1 MAVQRLKSG
10 GRATGTMI
18 RLIRNPGIAW
28 IARQA
33 GLDFIM
39 LDLEHGSS
47 SLETLSDVAATGRG
61 AGLEVF
67 VRVPELA
74 KGYVSR
80 VLDCGCSG
88 VMVPMV
94 QSAEQARLLAR
105 WCKFAPVG
113 DRGLGSS
120 GTHTNFASVGAG
132 AASGFMEAANDQVLA
147 IAQIETAAA
156 IEEIGAI
163 AGVAGIDALLIG
175 PNDLAVSLGCPGEM
189 GNPRLLQAI
198 DAVAE
203 AADRSGKIFGM
214 HGPEELM
221 ERYLSRGLRLV
232 MSGLDINMLLSG
244 MQKIA
249 ARWKQGGES

>member
-1 MAVQRLKSG
+1 MAVERLRSG
-10 GRATGTMI
+10 ATAIGTMI

-47 SLETLSDVAATGRG
+47 SLETLGDVAATGRG
-61 AGLEVF
+61 AGVEVF
-67 VRVPELA
+67 VRVPDLV

-94 QSAEQARLLAR
+94 ESAEQAQLLAR

-113 DRGLGSS
+113 NRGLGSS
-120 GTHTNFASVGAG
+120 GYHTNFTAVSGG
-132 AASGFMEAANDQVLA
+132 AAAGFMAAANEQVLA

-156 IEEIGAI
+156 IEEIGGI
-163 AGVAGIDALLIG
+163 ASVAGIDALLIG

-189 GNPRLLQAI
+189 ANPKLLKAI

-203 AADRSGKIFGM
+203 ASDRNGKIFGM
-214 HGPEELM
+214 HGPEDLM
-221 ERYLSRGLRLV
+221 ERYLSKGLRLI
-232 MSGLDINMLLSG
+232 MSSLDINLLLGG

-249 ARWKQGGES
+249 ARWKQ